1 MSALHPQEEPASLLT
16 IEEVAAL
23 LRRSV
28 PTVRRRVHAGDLT
41 AFRLTNGGPW
51 LFRKDDVLNRLTP
64 VEVSSSSSTPTPKV
78 RTPPTEVDWLAGL
91 TGVTSPKVNHG
102 S

>member
-1 MSALHPQEEPASLLT
+1 MSALHPQEEPATLLT
-16 IEEVAAL
+16 IDEVAAL

-41 AFRLTNGGPW
+41 AFRLTNGCPW
-51 LFRKDDVLNRLTP
+51 LFRKDDVLRQLTP
-64 VEVSSSSSTPTPKV
+64 VEVSSSSTPAPKV
-78 RTPPTEVDWLAGL
+78 STPPTEVDWLAGL
-91 TGVTSPKVNHG
+91 TGVTSPKDHHG